1 MSVSESSPNFHQA
14 NRKIFYSKLRLK
26 RYLSDNLKLELRG
39 NLYVDLKN
47 DVLPDYSF
55 GLYFIANE
63 LFFIKKLE
71 DSRVK

>member
-1 MSVSESSPNFHQA
+1 MYMGKVVESGTA
-14 NRKIFYSKLRLK
+14 R
-26 RYLSDNLKLELRG
+26 NLKLELRA

-63 LFFIKKLE
+63 II
-71 DSRVK
+71 